1 MQLHLDYAK
10 TCLRRIKHKMHKRD
24 LSALYL
30 DYFHVGFQLLEFSP
44 DPYRGCAPARP
55 RTPFFSASRFTGF
68 LKTSVRVAVT
78 SLAGAL
84 LHHVISLQQSEQT
97 AALRPLTIVAAAA
110 AAASAKLLL
119 SAKCCL

>member
-1 MQLHLDYAK
+1 ML
-10 TCLRRIKHKMHKRD
+10 
-24 LSALYL
+24 
-30 DYFHVGFQLLEFSP
+30 VFSFWSFP
-44 DPYRGCAPARP
+44 QMLP
-55 RTPFFSASRFTGF
+55 RMCSCTSQNSVFSASRFTGF

-97 AALRPLTIVAAAA
+97 AALRPLTIVAAVAAAA